1 MKRELPATENI
12 QAHAIPLWAR
22 FTAWFMVESESVTT
36 TTQFV
41 LFVLY

>member
-1 MKRELPATENI
+1 MKHKLPAMEKI
-12 QAHAIPLWAR
+12 QAHAIPLWAD
-22 FTAWFMVESESVTT
+22 TTVWFIVESESVT